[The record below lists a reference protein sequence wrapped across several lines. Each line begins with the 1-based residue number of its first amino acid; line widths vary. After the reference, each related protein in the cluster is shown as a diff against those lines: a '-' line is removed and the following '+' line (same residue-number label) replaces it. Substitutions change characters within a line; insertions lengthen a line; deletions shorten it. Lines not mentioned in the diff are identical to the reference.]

1 MSSIDKYIKIARDAL
16 IKPSG
21 DIEGKI
27 IDRISHIKNGDSLLL
42 DEKFLD
48 FFKKN
53 NSRLYLVIEKIRN
66 NQGAFAA
73 LAISVIFFIFIIFF
87 IVKIFS
93 GRRGND
99 RNIQKL
105 SSSENE
111 TQYK

>member
-1 MSSIDKYIKIARDAL
+1 MSSIDKYIKIARDAF

-27 IDRISHIKNGDSLLL
+27 IDRISHLKNGDNILL

-53 NSRLYLVIEKIRN
+53 NSRLYLIAEKIRN

-73 LAISVIFFIFIIFF
+73 LAISVIFFVFIIFF

-93 GRRGND
+93 GRRGSVG
-99 RNIQKL
+99 NIQKL